1 MRRNNDFIH
10 ALYLVANENERA
22 IYNTENEPTLF
33 KPRDNSWREMAEE
46 CVDCGVG
53 VTMVLAPSHWI
64 DVATI
69 GKFGYYVVRTLL
81 TKI

>member
-1 MRRNNDFIH
+1 
-10 ALYLVANENERA
+10 VATENERA

-33 KPRDNSWREMAEE
+33 KPRDDSWKEMAEE

-53 VTMVLAPSHWI
+53 VTMVLAPSHWM

-69 GKFGYYVVRTLL
+69 GESGRYVVRTLL
-81 TKI
+81 AKL